1 MALPRNFG
9 RRFPAAAVAGVW
21 LYHGLWCKLLDRCP
35 AQLDVV
41 ASVPGLRGARARAVL
56 LTIGAVET
64 VLAAWVASGRR
75 PRAAA
80 AVGTAMV
87 VGMNAGGL
95 TFGRRQIPA
104 ARMLVAENLAFLGLA
119 WLAAEQDARADAS

>member
-1 MALPRNFG
+1 LQRNLG

-35 AQLDVV
+35 AQADVI

-56 LTIGAVET
+56 LSIGAVET
-64 VLAAWVASGRR
+64 VLAAWVASGRS

-95 TFGRRQIPA
+95 TFGRRHIPA
-104 ARMLVAENLAFLGLA
+104 PRLLVAENLAFLGLS
-119 WLAAEQDARADAS
+119 WLAAEQDARGRVS

>member
-1 MALPRNFG
+1 VERNFG

-21 LYHGLWCKLLDRCP
+21 FYHGLWCKLLDRCP

-56 LTIGAVET
+56 LAIGAVET
-64 VLAAWVASGRR
+64 VLAAWVASGRH

-80 AVGTAMV
+80 ALGTAMV

-95 TFGRRQIPA
+95 TFGRRHIPA
-104 ARMLVAENLAFLGLA
+104 PRMLVAENLVFLGLS
-119 WLAAEQDARADAS
+119 WLAAEQDARGGVS

>member
-1 MALPRNFG
+1 LQRNLG

-35 AQLDVV
+35 AQADVV

-56 LTIGAVET
+56 LSIGAVET
-64 VLAAWVASGRR
+64 ALAAWVASGRS

-95 TFGRRQIPA
+95 TFGRRHIPA
-104 ARMLVAENLAFLGLA
+104 PRLLVAENLAFLSLS
-119 WLAAEQDARADAS
+119 WLAAEQDARGRVS